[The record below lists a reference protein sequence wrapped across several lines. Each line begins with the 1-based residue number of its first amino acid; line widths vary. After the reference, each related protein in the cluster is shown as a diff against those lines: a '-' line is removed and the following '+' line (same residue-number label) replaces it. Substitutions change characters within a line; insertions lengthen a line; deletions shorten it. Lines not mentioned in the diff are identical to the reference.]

1 MDVSPRSKNQE
12 RRTKNFAPMPIRRFE
27 DIEGWQSAR
36 ELTRQVYAVAHCGE
50 FSRDFG
56 LRDQITRA
64 AGSTMHNIA
73 EGFDGGSNPEFIKFL
88 RYSQRSCS
96 EVQSQLYVARDQ
108 DYLTRDEFDAIYAQ
122 AELTHAKVGGFI
134 RYLLSAPSPNSHKP
148 GLKNS

>member
-1 MDVSPRSKNQE
+1 
-12 RRTKNFAPMPIRRFE
+12 MPIRRFE
-27 DIEGWQSAR
+27 DIEGWQAAR
-36 ELTRQVYAVAHCGE
+36 ELTRRVYAAAQSGG
-50 FSRDFG
+50 FAKDYG

-73 EGFDGGSNPEFIKFL
+73 EGFDGGSNAEFIKFL
-88 RYSQRSCS
+88 RYS
-96 EVQSQLYVARDQ
+96 EVQSQLYVAQDQ
-108 DYLTRDEFDAIYAQ
+108 GYLSRDEFDAIYAQ

>member
-1 MDVSPRSKNQE
+1 MTASLRPKNKE
-12 RRTKNFAPMPIRRFE
+12 PRTKNPAPMPIRRFE

-36 ELTRQVYAVAHCGE
+36 ELTRQVYAVTRSGE

-96 EVQSQLYVARDQ
+96 EVQSQLYVALDQ
-108 DYLTRDEFDAIYAQ
+108 GYLSQEEFDAIYAQ
-122 AELTHAKVGGFI
+122 AERTHVKMIPYCVHRTG
-134 RYLLSAPSPNSHKP
+134 SPIW
-148 GLKNS
+148 